1 MDSQN
6 SVNMLD
12 RTIGTSA
19 QIIYDNV
26 YGIITL
32 GNPKQG
38 CRYFG
43 ICRLESW
50 TPGLSPIEVE
60 SNQCIAQMLSL
71 SLDEQY
77 LEMLFLEQFLTNKQ
91 KAYYF
96 DSYFLIEEA
105 CVLSNCNLELLRIE
119 HLQGVSICNGKY
131 YCTIIEKGIKIRFQL
146 QLLGM

>member
-6 SVNMLD
+6 SVSMLD

-19 QIIYDNV
+19 QIIYDDV
-26 YGIITL
+26 YSIITL
-32 GNPKQG
+32 GNPKQQ

-50 TPGLSPIEVE
+50 TPDVSPVDMK

-77 LEMLFLEQFLTNKQ
+77 LEIVFLEQFLTNQQ

-96 DSYFLIEEA
+96 DSYFLVEEA
-105 CVLSNCNLELLRIE
+105 YILSNCSMKLLGIKHLE
-119 HLQGVSICNGKY
+119 GGSICNGKY
-131 YCTIIEKGIKIRFQL
+131 YCTIIEKGIKVKFQM
-146 QLLGM
+146 QLVGT

>member
-12 RTIGTSA
+12 RTVGTSA
-19 QIIYDNV
+19 QIVYDNV

-50 TPGLSPIEVE
+50 TPGLSPIKVD

-77 LEMLFLEQFLTNKQ
+77 LEMLFLEQFLTKEQ
-91 KAYYF
+91 KAHYF

-105 CVLSNCNLELLRIE
+105 YVLSNCCMELLRIKD
-119 HLQGVSICNGKY
+119 LQGGSICNGKY
-131 YCTIIEKGIKIRFQL
+131 YCTIVKKGIKVRFRL
-146 QLLGM
+146 QLVVT

>member
-6 SVNMLD
+6 SVSMLD

-19 QIIYDNV
+19 QIIYDDV
-26 YGIITL
+26 YSIITL
-32 GNPKQG
+32 GNPKQQ

-50 TPGLSPIEVE
+50 TPDVSPAVMK

-77 LEMLFLEQFLTNKQ
+77 LEIVFLEQFLTNQ
-91 KAYYF
+91 QRAYYF

-105 CVLSNCNLELLRIE
+105 YILSNCGMELLGIKYLR
-119 HLQGVSICNGKY
+119 GGSICNGKY
-131 YCTIIEKGIKIRFQL
+131 YCTIIEKGIKVRLRMQL
-146 QLLGM
+146 VGT